1 MAKSHRRTGKP
12 KALEQSE
19 EPKTPTLEQHIAELH
34 GQPDVPQN
42 GLPPLDW
49 LKSQFQ
55 TKSAAIRYLVNQG
68 HPVKLIAKH
77 MGVRY
82 QMVRNVKTNPLKRG
96 PNESWMPK
104 QEPPK

>member
-1 MAKSHRRTGKP
+1 MAKRPKKSGKP
-12 KALEQSE
+12 KQLDEQVEMPSLAE
-19 EPKTPTLEQHIAELH
+19 HIKELH
-34 GQPDVPQN
+34 GQPDLPQN

-55 TKSAAIRYLVNQG
+55 TKSAAIRYLVSQG
-68 HPVKLIAKH
+68 HETKLIAKH

-82 QMVRNVKTNPLKRG
+82 QMVRNVKTNQLKRG

-104 QEPPK
+104 QEPPKP